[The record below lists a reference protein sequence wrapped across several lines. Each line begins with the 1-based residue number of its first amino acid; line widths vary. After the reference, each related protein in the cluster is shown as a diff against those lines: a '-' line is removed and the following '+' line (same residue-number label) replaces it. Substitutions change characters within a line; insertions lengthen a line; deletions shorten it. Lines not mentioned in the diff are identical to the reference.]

1 MAPDAKPNV
10 KRSDEPVND
19 RLAMLKEL
27 AKLTKP
33 TGKSAEGK
41 SLDGGEE

>member
-1 MAPDAKPNV
+1 MAQPSAPKAPPAQD
-10 KRSDEPVND
+10 D

-33 TGKSAEGK
+33 TGKSAQGK
-41 SLDGGEE
+41 SEEGGEEE

>member
-1 MAPDAKPNV
+1 MAAPDAKPKV
-10 KRSDEPVND
+10 QKQGDD

-33 TGKSAEGK
+33 TGKSAQGK
-41 SLDGGEE
+41 GEEVDE

>member
-1 MAPDAKPNV
+1 MPGNPGNEK
-10 KRSDEPVND
+10 ED

-33 TGKSAEGK
+33 TGKSAQGK
-41 SLDGGEE
+41 SLEGGEEE

>member
-1 MAPDAKPNV
+1 MAAKPEA
-10 KRSDEPVND
+10 KPVAKKEGDD

-33 TGKSAEGK
+33 TGKSAQGK
-41 SLDGGEE
+41 GEEVDD